1 MMNRFLETLRTAS
14 SRPPP
19 GPRSP
24 LVVTLDRKS
33 APRTI
38 FSGDQ
43 LIDVD
48 LPAGTRAV
56 YPKPPL
62 EALKDVDAAIRY
74 ALNHPYGTDPL
85 HAKLR
90 PGMKVV
96 IAVDDISLPLPP
108 MRAPDVRERVLTIV
122 LEMLADHGVDDVEII
137 IATSLHRR
145 MTAAEVR
152 HMVGSRIFDTYWPTR
167 LYNHDAE
174 DPKGMK
180 EVGTTDHGEVV
191 ELNRKAVE
199 SDLVIYVNLNL
210 VPMDGGHKSVT
221 VGLCGYRSLK
231 HHHEPHTMRRCHS
244 YMDPGASELAT
255 RVNRM
260 GRVTN
265 KALNVFTIET
275 TINNRMFDRPLEF
288 LHKNEDDLTDVE
300 KAGLAGLRFTLD
312 KLPQGARQAVF
323 DRVPSPYGVTGVF
336 AGETEAVHAQT
347 LKRCE
352 DQYIV
357 PVEGQADIL
366 VAGIP
371 YISPYNVH
379 SYLNPLLVQVMA
391 QGYLFNCY
399 RKAPLV
405 KKGGTMIVTHPVSD
419 RFDREHHAPY
429 VEFFHNLLPETRD
442 AMELHKK
449 YEEKFASNPAYVQM
463 YRTGN
468 AYHPAHPFFMWYW
481 GEAGRQ
487 WLGRVIV
494 VGADNAYAPKLLG
507 WETATSM
514 NEALEMAKG
523 STPHAS
529 PDITLLHMP
538 PILMA
543 EVSGAA
549 PIMPEPPK
557 LEGATNGHG
566 SNGHVHA
573 AKQNGS

>member
-1 MMNRFLETLRTAS
+1 MMNRFLESLRS
-14 SRPPP
+14 SQRPPP

-38 FSGDQ
+38 FSGDR

-48 LPAGTRAV
+48 LPAGTRAI
-56 YPKPPL
+56 YPRPPL
-62 EALKDVDAAIRY
+62 EPLKDVDAAIRY
-74 ALNHPYGTDPL
+74 ALNHPYGSDPL

-96 IAVDDISLPLPP
+96 IAIDDISLPLPP

-122 LEMLADHGVDDVEII
+122 LELLADHGVDDVEMI

-145 MTAAEVR
+145 MTGPEVR
-152 HMVGSRIFDTYWPTR
+152 HIVGARIFDAYWPNR

-180 EVGTTDHGEVV
+180 DVGTTDQGEVV

-221 VGLCGYRSLK
+221 VGLCGYRSLR
-231 HHHEPHTMRRCHS
+231 HHHDPHTMRRCHS
-244 YMDPGASELAT
+244 YMDPSASELST

-288 LHKNEDDLTDVE
+288 LHKNEDDLSDGERT
-300 KAGLAGLRFTLD
+300 GLAGLRFTLD
-312 KLPQGARQAVF
+312 KLPQGARQAIF

-336 AGETEAVHAQT
+336 AGETEAVHAHT
-347 LKRCE
+347 LARCN
-352 DQYIV
+352 DQYVV

-366 VAGIP
+366 ITGIP

-379 SYLNPLLVQVMA
+379 SFLNPLLVQVMA

-399 RKAPLV
+399 RNAPLV
-405 KKGGTMIVTHPVSD
+405 KKGGTMIITHPCSD

-442 AMELHKK
+442 AAVLHEK
-449 YEEKFASNPAYVQM
+449 YEAKFAANPAYIQM

-507 WETATSM
+507 WETASSM

-523 STPHAS
+523 TAPHAS
-529 PDITLLHMP
+529 PEITLLHMP

-543 EVSGAA
+543 DVSGAPPMA
-549 PIMPEPPK
+549 PAGTPR
-557 LEGATNGHG
+557 LGNGNGVNGHG
-566 SNGHVHA
+566 SNGHT
-573 AKQNGS
+573 QTGGS